1 MSKDGD
7 FTWLTRLVQP
17 IIDQRPSVGKS
28 RGVHLIK
35 SGYTSLKQVSLM
47 DLYISVESS
56 IFLGFGDGSIHIKF
70 PFAG

>member
-1 MSKDGD
+1 MSKNGD
-7 FTWLTRLVQP
+7 FSWLPRLVQP

-35 SGYTSLKQVSLM
+35 SGHTSLIRVSLM